1 MQAARV
7 FDLGGRKVVITELSL
22 GEIRG
27 WLASVINQTEGTD
40 VVDALLF
47 EDFDPAALV
56 RMTDL
61 TAADLDA
68 YTPSDLRRL
77 ADACREVNRDFF
89 AMRERMVHA
98 QRTLL
103 SQMSSALG

>member
-1 MQAARV
+1 MQAARL
-7 FDLGGRKVVITELSL
+7 FDLDGRQVVIKELSL
-22 GEIRG
+22 GEIRA
-27 WLASVINQTEGTD
+27 WLASVVNQSEGGD

-61 TAADLDA
+61 TAADLDS

-77 ADACREVNRDFF
+77 AAVCRELNPDFF
-89 AMRERMVHA
+89 AMRERMVQA

-103 SQMSSALG
+103 SQISSAQG